1 MPARASRGSGLSRP
15 RRADRRE
22 QAGQITAMLVIFCLC
37 LLLAVVAV
45 TDLSA
50 AYLRRESA
58 ISLADGAS
66 LAATEAAA
74 AGSIYGN
81 PDTDFVPIDATAAT
95 AAVRSYLL
103 DIGAYGDYPGL
114 TVDVTVVGHRV
125 VVALAMP
132 YRLPVPVPGVDRTT
146 LVHAS
151 GSAELP
157 IYQ

>member
-1 MPARASRGSGLSRP
+1 MIRPLSGP
-15 RRADRRE
+15 RRRSE
-22 QAGQITAMLVIFCLC
+22 SGQITAMLVIFCLC
-37 LLLAVVAV
+37 LLLTIIAV

-50 AYLRRESA
+50 AYLRRQSA

-74 AGSIYGN
+74 AGAIYREA
-81 PDTDFVPIDATAAT
+81 DVDFVPIDRAGAA
-95 AAVRSYLL
+95 AAVQEYLL
-103 DIGAYGDYPGL
+103 QTGAYGDYPGL
-114 TVDVTVVGHRV
+114 RADVSVVGHRV
-125 VVALAMP
+125 VVALTMP
-132 YRLPVPVPGVDRTT
+132 YRLPIPVPGVDDTT